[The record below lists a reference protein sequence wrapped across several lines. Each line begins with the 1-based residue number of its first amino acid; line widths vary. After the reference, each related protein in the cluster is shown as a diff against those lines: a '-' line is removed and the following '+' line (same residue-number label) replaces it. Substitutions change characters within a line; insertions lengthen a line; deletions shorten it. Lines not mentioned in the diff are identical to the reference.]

1 MIPTPHAITIRR
13 PSYTTDSSGGKKAD
27 YSTVATM
34 KGFVQNSSPD
44 MVEDYRKREIKITHS
59 IYCTTQPDTR
69 IEDLIEWN
77 GKNLFVRVAHD
88 LCNMGKVY
96 RILAEERQ

>member
-1 MIPTPHAITIRR
+1 MIPTPHSITIKR
-13 PSYTTDSSGGKKAD
+13 PAFAADSSGGKKPT
-27 YSTVATM
+27 YSNVASY
-34 KGFVQNSSPD
+34 KAFVQNSSPD

-59 IYCTTQPDTR
+59 IYCNTEPDTR
-69 IEDLIEWN
+69 IEDIVEWN

-88 LCNMGKVY
+88 LCNLGKVW